1 MMKRTVFAVLLAYCL
16 LLCGCDSWLDGSY
29 ASVTPHTAQQVQ
41 TSQGMV
47 TVSTVRESI
56 AFLTDMTENGKEYA
70 VFALDPATAAE
81 ILEELDVSILYVT
94 KNTPIAAFTVDKIS
108 YEVGSMAGVQAVG
121 VTVTYNTNLL
131 TVEAMRQAEDSEK
144 AMGLIT
150 EALGKCESRIVIQ
163 VKSYYYMDFE
173 KHIRE
178 FVAQRPDAVMEN
190 PQVSIQFYPDTG
202 SLRVMDVRF
211 TYQNELESLRAMQ
224 NYVQPVFAAAE
235 MNVRGEDADYAKFAR
250 LYAFLMERNNYRL
263 GISNTPAYSL
273 LRHGVG
279 DSVAFARVYA
289 AMCQRAELECY
300 VVSGT
305 RAGESW
311 TWNIIRDGER
321 YYHIDLLWADFQG
334 GFQCWT
340 DGEMQGY
347 VWDYSAYPACEDTYP
362 AEY

>member
-1 MMKRTVFAVLLAYCL
+1 MMKRTVFAVLLAYCM
-16 LLCGCDSWLDGSY
+16 LLCGCDNWLDGNY
-29 ASVTPHTAQQVQ
+29 ASVTPHTAQKVQ

-70 VFALDPATAAE
+70 VFALNPSAAEE

-94 KNTPIAAFTVDKIS
+94 KNSPIAAFTVDKIS

-121 VTVTYNTNLL
+121 VTASYNANRLA
-131 TVEAMRQAEDSEK
+131 VEGMRHAEDSEM
-144 AMGLIT
+144 AIGLIT
-150 EALGKCESRIVIQ
+150 EALGKCEGRIVIQ

-178 FVAQRPDAVMEN
+178 YVAQHPDAVMES
-190 PQVSIQFYPDTG
+190 PMVSIQFYPDTG

-211 TYQNELESLRAMQ
+211 AYQNELESLRAMQ

-235 MNVRGEDADYAKFAR
+235 MNVRGEDADHAKFVR
-250 LYAFLMERNNYRL
+250 LYAFLMERNDYRM

-289 AMCQRAELECY
+289 AMCQRAKLECY

-305 RAGESW
+305 RDGEAW

-321 YYHIDLLWADFQG
+321 YYHIDLLRADSQG
-334 GFQCWT
+334 GFQCCT
-340 DGEMQGY
+340 DKEMQGY
-347 VWDYSAYPACEDTYP
+347 VWDYSAYPACTDTFP
-362 AEY
+362 AAY